1 MIKYM
6 TTKQDFTN
14 SEYLNKMKCVNENLG
29 ISDDFSIEKNKNII
43 FVYTPPK
50 VGSTTLVSSIRINA
64 CGKFTVLHLHN
75 EIMLKVLYKVT
86 DVTVL
91 DIIKYNKF
99 LGKNVYV
106 IDIYRTPIEQK
117 ISTFFENIHSF
128 HFNVPIETLNTF
140 EVDRIIKRFNQVFPH
155 LLTNDN
161 FRTKYQVPI
170 PETFDFNRKFISAEV
185 DGIKYFKI
193 RLKDSGEWRNILKDI
208 LGVEIYI
215 ANDYET
221 NKKPI
226 NRIFLLFKQYYKI
239 PVNFL
244 ETIENNDSLKYYYSE
259 EERNQ
264 YLNSWKMKM
273 NNTPAVTFTPEE
285 YVFYSDVALDNQYIG
300 EIQLDH
306 YIDNGCLC
314 MGCCRKR
321 GLMLLKLHR
330 GEQITEKINHY
341 EAGPEYIRAKSKK
354 VPVYMKMANN
364 GSRNVGILRSNF
376 LNTIK

>member
-1 MIKYM
+1 MA
-6 TTKQDFTN
+6 TNQDFN
-14 SEYLNKMKCVNENLG
+14 NAEYLNKMKYVNESLG
-29 ISDDFSIEKNKNII
+29 ISDDFSVEKNKNII
-43 FVYTPPK
+43 FIYTPPK
-50 VGSTTLVSSIRINA
+50 VGSTTLVSSIRINT

-75 EIMLKVLYKVT
+75 EIMLKILYKIT

-99 LGKNVYV
+99 LGKNVCV
-106 IDIYRTPIEQK
+106 IDIYRSPIEQK

-128 HFNVPIETLNTF
+128 HFNVPIEILNTF
-140 EVDRIIKRFNQVFPH
+140 EVERIIKRFNQVFPY

-161 FRTKYQVPI
+161 FRTKYNVPF
-170 PETFDFNRKFISAEV
+170 PEKFDFNNKFISSEV

-193 RLKDSGEWRNILKDI
+193 RLKDSGEWRSVLRNI

-226 NRIFLLFKQYYKI
+226 NHIFSLFKQYYRI
-239 PVNFL
+239 PINLL

-259 EERNQ
+259 QERNE
-264 YLNSWKMKM
+264 YLNSWKIKV
-273 NNTPAVTFTPEE
+273 NNTPAITFTPEE
-285 YVFYSDVALDNQYIG
+285 YIFYSDIALDNQYIG
-300 EIQLDH
+300 EIQMDH
-306 YIDNGCLC
+306 YIDLGCLC

-321 GLMLLKLHR
+321 GLMLIKLQR

-341 EAGPEYIRAKSKK
+341 DAGADYLRAKAKK
-354 VPVYMKMANN
+354 VPVYLRMGNR
-364 GSRNVGILRSNF
+364 GSRNVGILKNNF

>member
-1 MIKYM
+1 MIKCM
-6 TTKQDFTN
+6 GTKQDFTN
-14 SEYLNKMKCVNENLG
+14 VEYLNKLRHANESLG
-29 ISDDFSIEKNKNII
+29 ISDDFSFEKNKNII

-50 VGSTTLVSSIRINA
+50 VGSTTIVSSIRINA

-75 EIMLKVLYKVT
+75 EIMLKILYKIA
-86 DVTVL
+86 DLTVL

-106 IDIYRTPIEQK
+106 IDIYRSPIEQK

-140 EVDRIIKRFNQVFPH
+140 DVERIIKRFNQVFPY

-161 FRTKYQVPI
+161 FRTKYNI
-170 PETFDFNRKFISAEV
+170 PFPEMFNFNKKYIFSEV
-185 DGIKYFKI
+185 DGINYFKI
-193 RLKDSGEWRNILKDI
+193 RLKDSGEWKSILKNILGI
-208 LGVEIYI
+208 EIYI

-226 NRIFLLFKQYYKI
+226 NTIFSKFKDFYKI
-239 PVNFL
+239 PINLF
-244 ETIENNDSLKYYYSE
+244 ESIEKDDNLKYYYSD

-264 YLNSWKMKM
+264 YLNSWRMKI
-273 NNTPAVTFTPEE
+273 NNNHVITFTPEE
-285 YVFYSDVALDNQYIG
+285 YVFYSDIALDNQHIS
-300 EIQLDH
+300 EIQMDH
-306 YIDNGCLC
+306 YIDTGCLC

-321 GLMLLKLHR
+321 GLLLIKLQR

-341 EAGPEYIRAKSKK
+341 EAGGDYLKAKAKK
-354 VPVYMKMANN
+354 LPVYLKMENKNA
-364 GSRNVGILRSNF
+364 RNIGILKANF
-376 LNTIK
+376 MKAIK

>member
-1 MIKYM
+1 MS
-6 TTKQDFTN
+6 QDF
-14 SEYLNKMKCVNENLG
+14 SSKEYLNKMKYVNESLG

-75 EIMLKVLYKVT
+75 EIMLKILYKIT

-99 LGKNVYV
+99 LGKSVYV
-106 IDIYRTPIEQK
+106 IDIYRSPIEQK

-140 EVDRIIKRFNQVFPH
+140 EVDRIIKRFNQVFPY

-161 FRTKYQVPI
+161 FRTKYNVPF
-170 PETFDFNRKFISAEV
+170 PEKFDFNKKFISSEV

-193 RLKDSGEWRNILKDI
+193 RLKDSSDWKSILKNILGI
-208 LGVEIYI
+208 EIYI

-226 NRIFLLFKQYYKI
+226 NHIFSLFKQSYKI
-239 PVNFL
+239 PINLF
-244 ETIENNDSLKYYYSE
+244 ETIKNDDALKYYYSE
-259 EERNQ
+259 QERNE
-264 YLNSWKMKM
+264 YFSSWRAKI
-273 NNTPAVTFTPEE
+273 NNTPAAIFTSEE
-285 YVFYSDVALDNQYIG
+285 YIFYSEIALDNQYIN
-300 EIQLDH
+300 EIQMDH
-306 YIDNGCLC
+306 YIDSGCLC

-321 GLMLLKLHR
+321 GLMLIKLQR

-341 EAGPEYIRAKSKK
+341 EAGPEYIRAKAKK
-354 VPVYMKMANN
+354 IPVYMKIGNKISKNA
-364 GSRNVGILRSNF
+364 GILKSNF
-376 LNTIK
+376 MSTIK